1 MWEIL
6 NNLIPDTHLV
16 KKALVTLSIEEALL
30 QIGGSKLFNEALRI
44 LYETHHCYLTDCYE
58 HPEYL
63 RIIFNEL
70 DRGECSVIIES
81 INEKLEE
88 FSYYKPIEKFLAS
101 INDMKYKL
109 V

>member
-1 MWEIL
+1 M
-6 NNLIPDTHLV
+6 IPDIHSI

-30 QIGGSKLFNEALRI
+30 QTGGTKLFNEALRI

-63 RIIFNEL
+63 KIIFNEL
-70 DRGECSVIIES
+70 DSGECSVIIES

-88 FSYYKPIEKFLAS
+88 FSYYKPIEEFLVR
-101 INDMKYKL
+101 INEIKYKL